1 VLFAIGLASPSAS
14 HALIFEGPETEPAEA
29 LPPDFPYWEHV
40 TQRRY
45 QGPSVI
51 YLGGGWA
58 LTARH
63 VGHGEV
69 LLQDRVIAPERSS
82 KHTLLN
88 IDGSLADAMLFELD
102 REATIPDLPLIPIA
116 QSPPEVGEEVLLI
129 GFGRE
134 REKVVEWPG
143 APPDVIGLRWTRA
156 GNKRWGT
163 NRILLSGEWITQQRW
178 MTRSMVL
185 RFDAQED
192 PGSTRHEAHAA
203 TGDSGGAVFIRR
215 KGGWELAGMIT
226 SVSSSKAVPKN
237 TSVIGDLVYAADL
250 SSYRS
255 EILRWARP
263 ACANEEDDDGD
274 GLIDFPEDP
283 DCAGPTDRDERAR
296 PGWPTG
302 AVWALGGV
310 AGVFVL
316 LGAGVLGLR
325 RRRGAQR
332 TRSTPSS
339 TSASTAL

>member
-1 VLFAIGLASPSAS
+1 MLLTIGLSAPSATD
-14 HALIFEGPETEPAEA
+14 ALIFEGPETEPSEP

-63 VGHGEV
+63 VGHGEI
-69 LLQDRVIAPERSS
+69 LLQDQVVPPERSS
-82 KHTLLN
+82 RHTLLN
-88 IDGSLADAMLFELD
+88 VDGSLADALLFELD

-129 GFGRE
+129 GYGRE
-134 REKVVEWPG
+134 REKVVQWPG
-143 APPDVIGLRWTRA
+143 AAPNVTGLRWTRR
-156 GNKRWGT
+156 GSKRWGT
-163 NRILLSGEWITQQRW
+163 NRILLSGQWITQQRW

-185 RFDAQED
+185 RFDAAED
-192 PGSTRHEAHAA
+192 PASTRYEAHAA
-203 TGDSGGAVFIRR
+203 TGDSGGAVFLQRE
-215 KGGWELAGMIT
+215 GGWELAGLIT
-226 SVSSSKAVPKN
+226 SVSSSKSVPKN
-237 TSVIGDLVYAADL
+237 TSVIGDLIYVADL

-263 ACANEEDDDGD
+263 GCANEEDDDGD
-274 GLIDFPEDP
+274 GLTDFPEDP

-296 PGWPTG
+296 PGWPTTPAR
-302 AVWALGGV
+302 AVGLGV
-310 AGVFVL
+310 GVFALV
-316 LGAGVLGLR
+316 GAGALGLR
-325 RRRGAQR
+325 RRRRAQR

-339 TSASTAL
+339 TSASTAV

>member
-1 VLFAIGLASPSAS
+1 VLFGIGLAAPCTT
-14 HALIFEGPETEPAEA
+14 HALIFEGPETEPSEP

-40 TQRRY
+40 TQRHY

-58 LTARH
+58 LTAHH
-63 VGHGEV
+63 VGHGEI
-69 LLQDRVIAPERSS
+69 LLQDQVIPPESS
-82 KHTLLN
+82 SRHTLLN

-116 QSPPEVGEEVLLI
+116 ESPPEVGEEVLLI

-143 APPDVIGLRWTRA
+143 APPDMIGLRWTQA
-156 GNKRWGT
+156 GSKRWGT
-163 NRILLSGEWITQQRW
+163 NRILASGQWIPQQRW

-185 RFDAQED
+185 RFDAAED
-192 PGSTRHEAHAA
+192 PAATRHEAHAA

-215 KGGWELAGMIT
+215 DGGWELTGMIT
-226 SVSSSKAVPKN
+226 SVSSSKAVPKH
-237 TSVIGDLVYAADL
+237 TSVIGDLIYAADL

-263 ACANEEDDDGD
+263 GCANEEDDDGD
-274 GLIDFPEDP
+274 GRTDFPEDP
-283 DCAGPTDRDERAR
+283 GCTGPTDRDERAR
-296 PGWPTG
+296 AGWPIG
-302 AVWALGGV
+302 SVGGV
-310 AGVFVL
+310 GLGVGLVAL
-316 LGAGVLGLR
+316 LAAGVLVLHR
-325 RRRGAQR
+325 RRRAQR

-339 TSASTAL
+339 TRTSTAF